1 MGSASRYATWLVLQ
15 NREMPDAEQADTT
28 NVAANA
34 EERRIGASRASGEGR
49 AFSLAVDTGSTA
61 TRSLG
66 GHIHRGSVADLHGEH
81 VALSGARCKTLFLI
95 PTLGGGGAE
104 RVVCT
109 LLRHIDQA
117 RFALTLGVVDSRD
130 AVFRRDVPD
139 HVEYVDLAAGRV
151 RYALP
156 RLLKLI
162 WSIRPDVVF
171 STLGHLNLALAL
183 SKPLLPRRTRL
194 IGRETIVLSQ
204 ALASESRRALW
215 SFGYRWFYR
224 RLDRIVCQSR
234 DMRDDLIREFAV
246 PEEKA
251 VVIPNPIDAEAIRR
265 RACEALPEAAADWVR
280 PSAGLRLVAAGRLTF
295 QKGFDLLLDAV
306 ASCRDLPVRVAIL
319 GDGPLRNDLLA
330 RARQLG
336 IDERVDFVGYQQNPY
351 PWFRAADAFV
361 VSSRY
366 EGLSNVMLEALACGT
381 PVIATPAPGGTRDVL
396 SAISECE
403 IADSISSSSLASA
416 IRVWAKR
423 QRRRVPDDAVAAYSV
438 ERVTRRYEQEILA
451 VAGVAGP

>member
-1 MGSASRYATWLVLQ
+1 MWRIAYATWLVLQ
-15 NREMPDAEQADTT
+15 NREMPDAEHADTT
-28 NVAANA
+28 KVAADA
-34 EERRIGASRASGEGR
+34 EERRTRAYRASGEGR
-49 AFSLAVDTGSTA
+49 AASLAGERVDQ
-61 TRSLG
+61 
-66 GHIHRGSVADLHGEH
+66 GSVAGPQREH
-81 VALSGARCKTLFLI
+81 AALSGTRCKALFLI

-109 LLRHIDQA
+109 LLRHIDQD

-139 HVEYVDLAAGRV
+139 YVEYVDLAAGRV
-151 RYALP
+151 RYAVP

-204 ALASESRRALW
+204 ALASESGRALW

-234 DMRDDLIREFAV
+234 DMREDLIREFAV

-251 VVIPNPIDAEAIRR
+251 VVIPNPVDVDEIRR
-265 RACEALPEAAADWVR
+265 RAREALPEAAADWSK
-280 PSAGLRLVAAGRLTF
+280 PFDGLRLVAAGRLTF

-306 ASCRDLPVRVAIL
+306 ASCRDVSMRVAIL
-319 GDGPLRNDLLA
+319 GDGPLRDDLFE
-330 RARQLG
+330 RASQLG
-336 IDERVDFVGYQQNPY
+336 IGERVHLVGYQENPY
-351 PWFRAADAFV
+351 PWFRSADAFV

-396 SAISECE
+396 SEISECE
-403 IADSISSSSLASA
+403 IADSISATSLASA

-423 QRRRVPDDAVAAYSV
+423 QRRRVPDDAVEAFSV
-438 ERVTRRYEQEILA
+438 ERVTRRYEHEILA
-451 VAGVAGP
+451 LAGVAGP